1 MAAMQDR
8 ELGVEGAGP
17 TVMLVNAEAEQG
29 CRAAE
34 APSNNTHT
42 LKLRARCMTQS
53 RLEVRVGLEVRRAV
67 VRAFP
72 LCETSGQRAAGAV
85 GALSCT
91 SI

>member
-29 CRAAE
+29 CRG
-34 APSNNTHT
+34 PSNNTHT

>member
-17 TVMLVNAEAEQG
+17 TGMLVNAEAEQQ
-29 CRAAE
+29 

-53 RLEVRVGLEVRRAV
+53 RLEVRVGLEVRGRGP
-67 VRAFP
+67 RLSP
-72 LCETSGQRAAGAV
+72 LRHFWT
-85 GALSCT
+85 GALLAPSLSGGVHVAT

>member
-29 CRAAE
+29 CRG
-34 APSNNTHT
+34 PSNNTHT

-53 RLEVRVGLEVRRAV
+53 RLEVRVGLSPWSAP
-67 VRAFP
+67 FP
-72 LCETSGQRAAGAV
+72 SATLLDS
-85 GALSCT
+85 ALLAPSAL
-91 SI
+91 